1 MNKIQEYF
9 RLECKWDRTGWHI
22 AHPSHEKM
30 TKQKWKSIEK
40 LIRGWSHSW
49 RIVEIKEQIKEEHNK
64 L

>member
-9 RLECKWDRTGWHI
+9 RLECKSRIPRTK
-22 AHPSHEKM
+22 KM